1 MTFSIRNQVAA
12 FASKL
17 QSTGIFDAVATHEP
31 KAAPP
36 GNMTAAVWIQRLFP
50 TSNYTS
56 LNSTSI
62 VVVFNVRVYLN
73 MLMEP
78 QDEIDTALM
87 EAIDTLLDLISG
99 DFSLTD
105 AVDHVDLLG
114 ETGQGMEVDF
124 GYVELAGAMYRVAD
138 VTVPVVAI
146 DVYDQTR

>member
-1 MTFSIRNQVAA
+1 MSLSIRSKVAA
-12 FASKL
+12 FATKL
-17 QSTGIFDAVATHEP
+17 QTLGVFDAVGTHEP
-31 KAAPP
+31 KNAPA
-36 GNMTAAVWIQRLFP
+36 GDVTAAVWIQRMFP

-56 LNSTSI
+56 LNATSVVI
-62 VVVFNVRVYLN
+62 VFSVRVYVN

-78 QDEIDTALM
+78 QDDIDQVLM
-87 EAIDTLLDLISG
+87 EKVDVLLDLISG
-99 DFSLTD
+99 DFTLSD

-146 DVYDQTR
+146 DVFDQAR